1 MQYLNDEIYK
11 NIISQGYRCYQL
23 EINNTVTHYERKENI
38 FTEKELAKRA
48 FLDENNKRLFPSG
61 RFCID
66 YASYAVMKDNVDV
79 TIDDVDVLINF
90 DQNVKYKCEAISL
103 LSQFESRTTRCVSCE
118 MYASSAE
125 AVLDHI
131 MKIVKFIYSMKYD
144 GRLLL
149 ELQFPST
156 MCENIDI
163 FVQNLKLKRIGDV
176 SNYYVLRE
184 PVSLM
189 YPGIK

>member
-1 MQYLNDEIYK
+1 M
-11 NIISQGYRCYQL
+11 
-23 EINNTVTHYERKENI
+23 EINSSVAHQEQNDSI
-38 FTEKELAKRA
+38 FAEKELAKRA
-48 FLDENNKRLFPSG
+48 ILDENNKRLFPSG

-66 YASYAVMKDNVDV
+66 YASYAVMEDNVDV
-79 TIDDVDVLINF
+79 INDNIDVLINF
-90 DQNVKYKCEAISL
+90 DQSVKYECEAISL

-118 MYASSAE
+118 VYASSAE

-131 MKIVKFIYSMKYD
+131 IKIVKFTYSMKYD

-163 FVQNLKLKRIGDV
+163 LVQNLTLKRISDV
-176 SNYYVLRE
+176 SHYYVLRE
-184 PVSLM
+184 HVSLM
-189 YPGIK
+189 YPGLE